1 MDEHEHHE
9 HEHHEH
15 HDHEHRHHDHEH
27 HHEHHHDHHHDHEH
41 EHSHEHHHQDHEHTH
56 TGAGA
61 DTLTAVLGYMLDH
74 NIHHCE
80 ELKGISE
87 KLSAEGKTEA
97 AETLLEGTQLFD
109 QANEKLAAALA
120 LLKE

>member
-1 MDEHEHHE
+1 MYEHEHEHEHEFEHE
-9 HEHHEH
+9 HEHHH
-15 HDHEHRHHDHEH
+15 
-27 HHEHHHDHHHDHEH
+27 H
-41 EHSHEHHHQDHEHTH
+41 EHSHDHPHDH
-56 TGAGA
+56 NAQGA

-87 KLSAEGKTEA
+87 KLSAEGKTQA
-97 AETLLEGTQLFD
+97 AETLLEGTKLFD
-109 QANEKLAAALA
+109 QANGKLAEALA

>member
-1 MDEHEHHE
+1 MHEHKDHLDHECEHDHE
-9 HEHHEH
+9 HEH
-15 HDHEHRHHDHEH
+15 DHDHEH
-27 HHEHHHDHHHDHEH
+27 HHDHDHHKHHHHDHDA
-41 EHSHEHHHQDHEHTH
+41 
-56 TGAGA
+56 AGA

-74 NIHHCE
+74 NMHHCE

-87 KLSAEGKTEA
+87 KLSSEGKAEA
-97 AETLLEGTQLFD
+97 AETLLLGTKLFD

>member
-1 MDEHEHHE
+1 MHDDHE
-9 HEHHEH
+9 HEYEH
-15 HDHEHRHHDHEH
+15 DHDHEH
-27 HHEHHHDHHHDHEH
+27 HHHHDHDHDHDHHHDH
-41 EHSHEHHHQDHEHTH
+41 SRS
-56 TGAGA
+56 GA

-87 KLSAEGKTEA
+87 KLSAEGREEA
-97 AETLLEGTQLFD
+97 AQVLLEGTALFD